1 MSGPTTEHL
10 DALKADAASAPVVV
24 FASRVTDVR
33 EILDRLDAVGLEHRV
48 VTLAMRDPSQRE
60 RFHVLEE
67 WTGSRVLPQVFLDG
81 HYIGGPKEFLSHP
94 RLQGPTPAAGAW
106 LGYAGLLPFALALA
120 GLLLGGP
127 GSAPYFSLQFLA
139 YGAVILSFV
148 GAVHWGVALTGGP
161 APARRMIVSVLPPL
175 VGWAA
180 LLLPPAGGAW
190 VLLAGFLALRAW
202 ETTRVGRFGLP
213 EWYLRLRTR
222 LTLGVSLM
230 TFVFALAA

>member
-1 MSGPTTEHL
+1 
-10 DALKADAASAPVVV
+10 
-24 FASRVTDVR
+24 
-33 EILDRLDAVGLEHRV
+33 
-48 VTLAMRDPSQRE
+48 
-60 RFHVLEE
+60 
-67 WTGSRVLPQVFLDG
+67 
-81 HYIGGPKEFLSHP
+81 
-94 RLQGPTPAAGAW
+94 
-106 LGYAGLLPFALALA
+106 
-120 GLLLGGP
+120 
-127 GSAPYFSLQFLA
+127 
-139 YGAVILSFV
+139 VILSFV
-148 GAVHWGVALTGGP
+148 RAVHWGVALTGGP
-161 APARRMIVSVLPPL
+161 APARRMIVSVLPAL

>member
-1 MSGPTTEHL
+1 MPVPATEHL

-48 VTLAMRDPSQRE
+48 VTLAMRDPAQRE

-81 HYIGGPKEFLSHP
+81 HYIGGPKEFLAHP
-94 RLQGPTPAAGAW
+94 RLQGPAPAAGEW
-106 LGYAGLLPFALALA
+106 LGYAGLAPFAIALA
-120 GLLLGGP
+120 GLLFGDDA
-127 GSAPYFSLQFLA
+127 SARYFSLQFLA

-148 GAVHWGVALTGGP
+148 GAVHWGVTLTGGP
-161 APARRMIVSVLPPL
+161 APARRMIVSVLPAL
-175 VGWAA
+175 AAWAA

-190 VLLAGFLALRAW
+190 VLLAGFLGLRAW
-202 ETTRVGRFGLP
+202 ETTRVARFGLP
-213 EWYLRLRTR
+213 EWYLGLRTR
-222 LTLGVSLM
+222 LTLAVSVM